1 MKKLLAAV
9 LTLSLTAA
17 FLAGC
22 GSSGAPASSEA
33 AVSSEAP
40 AASQAQSEALADKV
54 YKIGVVQLVE
64 HDALDAAYQGFVDGL
79 KLAGYED
86 GKNIAIDYQNAQ
98 GEQANCNTIASK
110 LVNDKDDLILAIA
123 TPAAQAVANATTEI
137 PILVTAVT
145 DPADAKLVA
154 SNDAPGGNVTGTSD
168 LNPIKEQMEL
178 LQQLVPDVKK
188 VGMLYCSSE
197 ANSEFQV
204 NLAKEQLKTMGIESV
219 DFTVSSSNE
228 IQQVV
233 ESMVGKVDAV
243 YTPTDNMIASGMAT
257 VSMIANNA
265 KLPVIVAEPGMVKNG
280 GLGTY
285 GLNYYNLGKQ
295 TANMAVKVM
304 VDGTNPGDMPIE
316 YLEQTDLVLNQDTI
330 DALGITVP
338 QELLDQAE
346 IVRTEKA
353 A

>member
-1 MKKLLAAV
+1 MKKLLVAV
-9 LTLSLTAA
+9 LTLSLAA
-17 FLAGC
+17 ASFAGC
-22 GSSGAPASSEA
+22 GSSGTAASSQAETSTA
-33 AVSSEAP
+33 AP
-40 AASQAQSEALADKV
+40 ADKV
-54 YKIGVVQLVE
+54 FKIGVVQLVE

-79 KLAGYED
+79 KEAGYED

-137 PILVTAVT
+137 PVLVTAVT

-154 SNDAPGGNVTGTSD
+154 SNEVPGGNVTGTSD

-178 LQQLVPDVKK
+178 LQTLVPNAKK

-197 ANSEFQV
+197 ANSEYQV
-204 NLAKEQLKTMGIESV
+204 NLAKEQLKSMGIESV

-233 ESMVGKVDAV
+233 ESMVNKVDAV
-243 YTPTDNMIASGMAT
+243 YAPTDNMIAAGMVT
-257 VSMIANNA
+257 VSMITNSA
-265 KLPVIVAEPGMVKNG
+265 KLPMIVAEPSLVKNG

-295 TANMAVKVM
+295 TAAMAVKVLT
-304 VDGTNPGDMPIE
+304 GEAKPADMPVE

-330 DALGITVP
+330 EALGITVP
-338 QELLDQAE
+338 QELLDKAE
-346 IVRTEKA
+346 LVKTEKA

>member
-9 LTLSLTAA
+9 LTLSLAA
-17 FLAGC
+17 VSFAGC
-22 GSSGAPASSEA
+22 GSSPA
-33 AVSSEAP
+33 AVASSEAP
-40 AASQAQSEALADKV
+40 ASSQTEAAAPADKV
-54 YKIGVVQLVE
+54 FKIGVVQLVE
-64 HDALDAAYQGFVDGL
+64 HAALDAAYQGFVDGL
-79 KLAGYED
+79 KEAGYED

-137 PILVTAVT
+137 PVLVTAVT

-154 SNDAPGGNVTGTSD
+154 SNEAPGGNVTGTSD

-178 LQQLVPDVKK
+178 LQQLVPNAKK

-197 ANSEFQV
+197 TNSEFQV
-204 NLAKEQLKTMGIESV
+204 NLAKEQLKAMGIESV

-233 ESMVGKVDAV
+233 ESMVNKVDAI
-243 YTPTDNMIASGMAT
+243 YTPTDNMIASGMVT
-257 VSMIANNA
+257 VSTVANNA
-265 KLPVIVAEPGMVKNG
+265 KLPIIVAEPSMVENG

-285 GLNYYNLGKQ
+285 GLNYYSLGKQ
-295 TANMAVKVM
+295 TAAMAVKVLT
-304 VDGTNPGDMPIE
+304 GEAKPADMPIE

-338 QELLDQAE
+338 QELLDKAE
-346 IVRTEKA
+346 IVKAEKA
-353 A
+353 V